1 MKTVVIF
8 GGAGFVGRHIITSI
22 ANEGYNI
29 IVPYQKNTNEAKL
42 RLLGVLGQVI
52 PLKFTQ
58 INEDIILSILKKAH
72 VVINLKTLWN
82 EKKISYEKGIFNF
95 NRDLL
100 GLINKYNSKTLFI
113 FFSGLGLDNMK
124 ESKRSLVISK
134 TEQIIQKNLKK
145 TIIIRPGIIIGG
157 RDEFLKKLV
166 PIFRLSYFVPIFGSG
181 NTRIQ
186 PVFIGDV
193 ILAINKIIYK
203 NFEESKIFELGGPN
217 EFTYNNLYFLIAK
230 YLGFK
235 RFFVKI
241 PFFFAK
247 IIVFVIEKTPI
258 SLITFDQLMLF
269 KNDNILSGKNNN
281 FADLNIK
288 PQSIEEIIKI
298 SVKNI

>member
-113 FFSGLGLDNMK
+113 FFS
-124 ESKRSLVISK
+124 
-134 TEQIIQKNLKK
+134 
-145 TIIIRPGIIIGG
+145 
-157 RDEFLKKLV
+157 
-166 PIFRLSYFVPIFGSG
+166 
-181 NTRIQ
+181 
-186 PVFIGDV
+186 
-193 ILAINKIIYK
+193 
-203 NFEESKIFELGGPN
+203 
-217 EFTYNNLYFLIAK
+217 
-230 YLGFK
+230 
-235 RFFVKI
+235 
-241 PFFFAK
+241 
-247 IIVFVIEKTPI
+247 
-258 SLITFDQLMLF
+258 
-269 KNDNILSGKNNN
+269 
-281 FADLNIK
+281 
-288 PQSIEEIIKI
+288 
-298 SVKNI
+298 